1 MIDVD
6 VALEAGAELGE
17 GPVWDPRIA
26 CLYWVDIMRGVV
38 HRFDPESRD
47 DRMYR
52 IGQPVGAVV
61 PTRSGD
67 LLLAMRDGF
76 GRLDLETGAVRMVAA
91 VEGDHPDRRMNDGC
105 CDSAG
110 RFWAG
115 TMAIDECPCA
125 GSLYRLDPDG
135 SVHTMLREVTVSNG
149 IDWSADHRRMYYV
162 DSGTGRVDVF
172 DFDRSLGAIENRR
185 SFVCIPSECGVPDGL
200 TIDSEE
206 FVWVAL
212 WGGSAVHRYAPDGSL
227 DAIVRLPVTHPTSC
241 AFGGK
246 DMQDLYV
253 TSATVALSHAERS
266 AQPLAGALF
275 RCRPGAVGRT
285 SHLFGA

>member
-1 MIDVD
+1 
-6 VALEAGAELGE
+6 
-17 GPVWDPRIA
+17 
-26 CLYWVDIMRGVV
+26 
-38 HRFDPESRD
+38 
-47 DRMYR
+47 MYR

-67 LLLAMRDGF
+67 LLLALRDGF
-76 GRLDLETGAVRMVAA
+76 GRLDLDTGALRMVAA
-91 VEGDHPDRRMNDGC
+91 VESDRPDHRMNDGC
-105 CDSAG
+105 CDGAG

-115 TMAIDECPCA
+115 TMAIDERPCA

-135 SVHTMLREVTVSNG
+135 SVHTMLRGVTISNG

-162 DSGTGRVDVF
+162 ESGTGRVDVF
-172 DFDRSLGAIENRR
+172 DFDRSLGEIENRR
-185 SFVCIPSECGVPDGL
+185 SFVCIPPECGVPDGL

-212 WGGSAVHRYAPDGSL
+212 WGGGAVHRYAPDGSL

-246 DMQDLYV
+246 DMQDLYI
-253 TSATVALSHAERS
+253 TSATVALSAAERS

-275 RCRPGAVGRT
+275 CCRPGAVGRM
-285 SHLFGA
+285 SHLFGG